1 MSNELS
7 EIKED
12 IRRLHE
18 RTQQTKS
25 NLESLKV
32 LSDARNEN
40 ILKTLTK
47 LAENYEAINSDIKD
61 LSEKIERL
69 NMIATSGKAS
79 IRTLLIVGGLISSIV
94 GMIVAVKGNFF

>member
-1 MSNELS
+1 MSNELADIR
-7 EIKED
+7 EE

-32 LSDARNEN
+32 LSEVRNDNLVDA
-40 ILKTLTK
+40 LTK
-47 LAENYEAINSDIKD
+47 LAENYERINNDIKE
-61 LSEKIERL
+61 LSEKIEKL
-69 NMIATSGKAS
+69 NILATSGKAS
-79 IRTLLIVGGLISSIV
+79 IRTLLILGGLISSLV

>member
-1 MSNELS
+1 MSNELADIR
-7 EIKED
+7 EE

-32 LSDARNEN
+32 LSEARNDN
-40 ILKTLTK
+40 LVDALTK
-47 LAENYEAINSDIKD
+47 LAENYERINRDIKE
-61 LSEKIERL
+61 LSEKIEKL
-69 NMIATSGKAS
+69 NILATSGKAS
-79 IRTLLIVGGLISSIV
+79 IRTLLIVGGLISSLV

>member
-1 MSNELS
+1 MSNELADIR
-7 EIKED
+7 EE

-32 LSDARNEN
+32 LSEVRNDNLVDA
-40 ILKTLTK
+40 LTK
-47 LAENYEAINSDIKD
+47 LAENYERINRDIKE
-61 LSEKIERL
+61 LSEKIEKL
-69 NMIATSGKAS
+69 NILATSGKAS
-79 IRTLLIVGGLISSIV
+79 IRTLLIVGGLISSLV

>member
-47 LAENYEAINSDIKD
+47 LAENYEGINRDIKE

-69 NMIATSGKAS
+69 NIIATSGKAS
-79 IRTLLIVGGLISSIV
+79 IRTLLIVGGLISSLV
-94 GMIVAVKGNFF
+94 GILVAIKGNFL

>member
-25 NLESLKV
+25 NLESLRV

-47 LAENYEAINSDIKD
+47 LAENYEGINSDIKE

-79 IRTLLIVGGLISSIV
+79 IRTLLIVGGLISSLV
-94 GMIVAVKGNFF
+94 GILVAIKGNFL

>member
-1 MSNELS
+1 MSNELADIR
-7 EIKED
+7 EE

-32 LSDARNEN
+32 LSEARNDN
-40 ILKTLTK
+40 LVDALTK
-47 LAENYEAINSDIKD
+47 LAENYERINSDIKE
-61 LSEKIERL
+61 LSEKIEKL
-69 NMIATSGKAS
+69 NILATSGKAS
-79 IRTLLIVGGLISSIV
+79 IRTLLIVGGLISSLV